1 MSRELET
8 FLRRY
13 PELVLV
19 NFWQEGC
26 DASRYMAQMLAG
38 LEHFQQVSVLH
49 LKLAEHRPWAR
60 DHGVFG
66 TPALVV
72 YYRKRALFRIIGRVT
87 PEELLRRFREL
98 DVGSFPRN
106 M

>member
-8 FLRRY
+8 FLQQY
-13 PELVLV
+13 PDLVLV

-49 LKLAEHRPWAR
+49 LKLAEHRPCRRVKCCPRGRGPQPAQR
-60 DHGVFG
+60 GGPDQDH
-66 TPALVV
+66 
-72 YYRKRALFRIIGRVT
+72 
-87 PEELLRRFREL
+87 
-98 DVGSFPRN
+98 D
-106 M
+106 

>member
-1 MSRELET
+1 MSSELET
-8 FLRRY
+8 FLRQY
-13 PELVLV
+13 SDLVLV

-38 LEHFQQVSVLH
+38 LERFQQVSVLH
-49 LKLAEHRPWAR
+49 LKLTEHRPWAG

-98 DVGSFPRN
+98 DVGGGSVLS
-106 M
+106 